1 MGQLVSKQTN
11 GSELSKNDIMTIIKS
26 TIPARAVLESF
37 VNSEDI
43 MYGDWVDGY
52 RPITSKRVINGIT
65 YYLLK
70 YDQYVRV
77 VRGSDNAAAYYV
89 GEIANFDPTKW
100 NDITVF
106 TNATGR
112 YRMAQRNLADDYMQF
127 PSSDQIASDIGNFQ
141 GKSFNYCKAECDKRD
156 DCKAFNFTQ
165 TSYPSGNGDCYLKN
179 NTNNAVINNVFH
191 LFVKNPTPPVY
202 SECVQA
208 GRAKCVVKGLS

>member
-77 VRGSDNAAAYYV
+77 VRGSDNAAAYYA
-89 GEIANFDPTKW
+89 GEIAAFDPSKW
-100 NDITVF
+100 NDRNVF
-106 TNATGR
+106 TDATGQ
-112 YRMAQRNLADDYMQF
+112 YLITQHNYTDYE
-127 PSSDQIASDIGNFQ
+127 STDQPGNDLRGSGVTDILGRCKNTCDANPNCVAFNISRALDNQ
-141 GKSFNYCKAECDKRD
+141 GKGRCHFKSNIAGKSADPNY
-156 DCKAFNFTQ
+156 NL
-165 TSYPSGNGDCYLKN
+165 Y
-179 NTNNAVINNVFH
+179 
-191 LFVKNPTPPVY
+191 VKTPY
-202 SECVQA
+202 EECVKSNKT
-208 GRAKCVVKGLS
+208 RCIVKGL